1 MCAVYLLRCCMT
13 LLALWRSGFLVSGVR
28 GLVFKCEVVGRT
40 ERVGRARYRGSRPRQ
55 PSRAQL
61 FLALAWRRRW
71 LAARAR
77 FRCMAGMQRK
87 MPPSYFPLTQ
97 CKYKCGA
104 IRSYYS
110 TARVTRAAYKLW
122 WNILDRAAFNAIRP
136 RPRRCRRHLDGAL
149 VETLCGK
156 FAAQRLQL
164 RRRD

>member
-77 FRCMAGMQRK
+77 FRCMAGMTLK
-87 MPPSYFPLTQ
+87 MPPSYFPLIMTQ

-104 IRSYYS
+104 IRS
-110 TARVTRAAYKLW
+110 TTRAAYKCGGIYWTVPRLTPSAR
-122 WNILDRAAFNAIRP
+122 DRV
-136 RPRRCRRHLDGAL
+136 GA
-149 VETLCGK
+149 VDT
-156 FAAQRLQL
+156 
-164 RRRD
+164 